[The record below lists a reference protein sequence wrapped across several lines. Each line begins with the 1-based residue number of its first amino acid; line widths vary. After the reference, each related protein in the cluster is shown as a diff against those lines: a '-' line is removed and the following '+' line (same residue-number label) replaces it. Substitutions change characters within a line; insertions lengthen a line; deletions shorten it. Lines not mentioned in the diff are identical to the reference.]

1 MSKFTEEEVILMEEL
16 CRNLLEA
23 NEELNAKIIAI
34 DAMLKN
40 EMRKTK
46 HLQNIV
52 REYETRIN
60 NRSAN

>member
-16 CRNLLEA
+16 CRKLLES

-40 EMRKTK
+40 EMRKTQ

-52 REYETRIN
+52 REYEARIN
-60 NRSAN
+60 YYRTN